1 MPCQS
6 PVLQVANLQGQNQ
19 HLLPPVH
26 QQQAQ
31 QQQGAPGMHRQL
43 PPQLMQQQ
51 RGGGMHTM
59 RSPTQDAK
67 SIATLQQVGSFS
79 TLRLW
84 RGT

>member
-1 MPCQS
+1 M
-6 PVLQVANLQGQNQ
+6 LQVANLQGRNQ

-31 QQQGAPGMHRQL
+31 QQQGVPGLHRQL

-59 RSPTQDAK
+59 RSPTQDVK
-67 SIATLQQVGSFS
+67 SHVALQQVGLPLA
-79 TLRLW
+79 LRL
-84 RGT
+84 